1 MKNKFIV
8 LSDIHFPYQDDKA
21 LKAVYKFLEQHP
33 VDTIILNGDILD
45 FYDVSSFDKDPERV
59 NSLQKEIDLAQ
70 KFFKKLRQLAPNA
83 RIVFIKGNHCLD
95 KRTDIL
101 TTDGWINVK
110 DIVEQRKKVT
120 LLNYDTQRDCVV
132 TDTIQDYIKSYQ
144 KEMIEIE
151 TRMSKQIVSDRH
163 QVLLGDE
170 KVLAKDIYNEQ
181 TKHLA
186 HLIKPC
192 SNTLIPYNGNLSVNE
207 VRLLTWVVTDGCI
220 VNCSDKKKRIQFK
233 LSKPRKIE
241 ALKELLEEMNIKY
254 TFRLCKKC
262 GVNKLQPYYIRI
274 YGEEARII
282 FNLLNGKKQFP
293 QEFKNLTGE
302 HFEAFINTIVITD
315 GCQKE
320 QRNYFYSVNDNDLD
334 ILQEACIKNGYAT
347 KIKVESTSGFND
359 KNRTKTLMFQT
370 NYKYGRQQ
378 QSIKKINY
386 NDYSYCLTTKNG
398 TLITRIDG
406 KVAITGNCS
415 RLERY
420 LKKHPE
426 LYSLD
431 ALKLPNLLGLDKF
444 NIEYKDKGFKLG
456 SLKIIHGTIV
466 RKYSGYTARAEMEK
480 HDCSGISGHVH
491 RLAIYY
497 KRTPTRDLM
506 WAESG
511 CLCDLNPEYI
521 DCPSWTQGF
530 LYGIIDKDSFSMA
543 PLPIIKGKIKSPL
556 LGDEPNEK

>member
-83 RIVFIKGNHCLD
+83 RIVFIKGNHC
-95 KRTDIL
+95 
-101 TTDGWINVK
+101 
-110 DIVEQRKKVT
+110 
-120 LLNYDTQRDCVV
+120 
-132 TDTIQDYIKSYQ
+132 
-144 KEMIEIE
+144 
-151 TRMSKQIVSDRH
+151 
-163 QVLLGDE
+163 
-170 KVLAKDIYNEQ
+170 
-181 TKHLA
+181 
-186 HLIKPC
+186 
-192 SNTLIPYNGNLSVNE
+192 
-207 VRLLTWVVTDGCI
+207 
-220 VNCSDKKKRIQFK
+220 
-233 LSKPRKIE
+233 
-241 ALKELLEEMNIKY
+241 
-254 TFRLCKKC
+254 
-262 GVNKLQPYYIRI
+262 
-274 YGEEARII
+274 
-282 FNLLNGKKQFP
+282 
-293 QEFKNLTGE
+293 
-302 HFEAFINTIVITD
+302 
-315 GCQKE
+315 
-320 QRNYFYSVNDNDLD
+320 
-334 ILQEACIKNGYAT
+334 
-347 KIKVESTSGFND
+347 
-359 KNRTKTLMFQT
+359 
-370 NYKYGRQQ
+370 
-378 QSIKKINY
+378 
-386 NDYSYCLTTKNG
+386 
-398 TLITRIDG
+398 
-406 KVAITGNCS
+406 S

-444 NIEYKDKGFKLG
+444 NIEYKDKDFKLG

-530 LYGIIDKDSFSMA
+530 LYGIIDKDSFSIA

-556 LGDEPNEK
+556 LGDEPNECLAYRLEE